1 MQIITKLSFDM
12 DPIAQCEKDFPSDPL
27 GLGALFC
34 VLSSHR
40 IHSQRAS
47 SSFCLSRF
55 PPPERHAS
63 HLESFQPLTIK
74 A

>member
-27 GLGALFC
+27 RFGALFC

-40 IHSQRAS
+40 IHSLELVAAFVYHVFHLLKDVRHIWS
-47 SSFCLSRF
+47 LSN
-55 PPPERHAS
+55 
-63 HLESFQPLTIK
+63 LWL
-74 A
+74 